1 MSVVGHLQT
10 KDLLSENHPLLAMF
24 SDDGGR
30 FFRETEMS
38 GLRVLNLKATVQ
50 NWEARHSKATVQ
62 GAEET

>member
-1 MSVVGHLQT
+1 
-10 KDLLSENHPLLAMF
+10 MF

-38 GLRVLNLKATVQ
+38 GLRVFNLKATVQ